1 MPSSSSVATKNKMET
16 KQAERL
22 ADVRQFA
29 EDNDIPVRN
38 IELLN
43 TALTHTSYANEHKS
57 ETIHDNERLE
67 FLGDAVLDLVV
78 GEYLFL
84 RFPQWPEGELT
95 RAKASA
101 VCKPACAECAAK
113 FHIGDF
119 MRLGRGE
126 EAGGGRT
133 RISILG
139 NAFEAV
145 IGAVYLDNNYEVASR
160 FILSHLKKFL
170 DLIDRGE
177 YDHDYKSDFQ
187 EMVQK
192 HGEVEIRYEMIR
204 DEGPDHDKTIW
215 MELSVNG
222 KKLGCGVGKNK
233 KEAAQRAAKEAI
245 VALRRGETFP
255 GK

>member
-1 MPSSSSVATKNKMET
+1 MPSSSSAATKNNMET

-22 ADVRQFA
+22 AAVRQFA

-43 TALTHTSYANEHKS
+43 TALTHTSYANEHKN

-145 IGAVYLDNNYEVASR
+145 IGAIYLDNNYEVASR

-245 VALRRGETFP
+245 GALRRGETFP
-255 GK
+255 EK

>member
-22 ADVRQFA
+22 AAVRQFA

-43 TALTHTSYANEHKS
+43 TALTHTSYANEHKN

>member
-1 MPSSSSVATKNKMET
+1 MMS
-16 KQAERL
+16 AERQ
-22 ADVRQFA
+22 AVRLSEIRKFA
-29 EDNDIPVRN
+29 KENDIPVQN
-38 IELLN
+38 AELLN
-43 TALTHTSYANEHKS
+43 IALTHTSYANEHKN

-113 FHIGDF
+113 FHIGDY
-119 MRLGRGE
+119 MRLGKGE
-126 EAGGGRT
+126 EASGGRT

-139 NAFEAV
+139 DAFEAV
-145 IGAVYLDNNYEVASR
+145 IGAIYLDNNYDVAAR

-170 DLIDRGE
+170 DLIDRGD
-177 YDHDYKSDFQ
+177 YDHDYKSDLQ
-187 EMVQK
+187 EIVQK
-192 HGEVEIRYEMIR
+192 HGDADIRYTLIR

-215 MELSVNG
+215 MELTVNG
-222 KKLGCGVGKNK
+222 KKLGCGMGKSK
-233 KEAAQRAAKEAI
+233 KEATQRAAKEAI
-245 VALRRGETFP
+245 EKLKA
-255 GK
+255 KKK